1 MIRMKKEKVRKEY
14 RELLE
19 KIDKLDNF
27 IADVLTG
34 KIKKE
39 TVEKFDLLEQQ
50 SQAMKEYAVILGKRL
65 GDYK

>member
-1 MIRMKKEKVRKEY
+1 MKKEKVRKEY

-27 IADVLTG
+27 IADVLAG

-39 TVEKFDLLEQQ
+39 NVEKFDLLKQQ

-65 GDYK
+65 DD